1 MLKQKESIKL
11 LFLDVEHIF
20 TEENEKKNFYSKNF
34 TKITAMNYNI
44 LNGKLFHPL
53 KTFKALI
60 SGKKV

>member
-1 MLKQKESIKL
+1 MLNISL
-11 LFLDVEHIF
+11 P
-20 TEENEKKNFYSKNF
+20 KKMKKKIFYSKNF